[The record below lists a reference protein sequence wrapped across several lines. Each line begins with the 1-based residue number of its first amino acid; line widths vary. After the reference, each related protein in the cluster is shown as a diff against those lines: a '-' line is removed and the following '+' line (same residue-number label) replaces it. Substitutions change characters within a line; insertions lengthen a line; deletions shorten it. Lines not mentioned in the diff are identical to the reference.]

1 LGEPNKSNTKFRYEL
16 EKTWDTER
24 RLKTWNKIIFKKK
37 TNEKKQNF
45 SIFGNE
51 LINKFQKIDLTNN

>member
-37 TNEKKQNF
+37 TNEQKQNLI
-45 SIFGNE
+45 IFVNTKK
-51 LINKFQKIDLTNN
+51 N